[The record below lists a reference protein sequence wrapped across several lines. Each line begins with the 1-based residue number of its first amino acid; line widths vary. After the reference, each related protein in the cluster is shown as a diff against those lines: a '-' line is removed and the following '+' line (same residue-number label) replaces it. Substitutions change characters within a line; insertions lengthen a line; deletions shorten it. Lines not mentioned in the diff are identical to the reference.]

1 MKLTYYGT
9 AAAEGVPALW
19 CDCKTCVRARVKG
32 GRNVR
37 TRSQAL
43 IDESLLIDLSADTY
57 LHVLSYGLPLHTID
71 SCIITHNHSDHLYPK
86 ELNMRHEG
94 FAHLKDGKPFKV
106 YGMPS
111 VIKTITDSIS
121 AALPEMEAYG
131 ELELHTIKPYV
142 PFEAGG
148 YRVTALE
155 ADHGAP
161 ESVFYIIE
169 KGGKS
174 ILYAHDTGIF
184 PEKSW
189 EYLEWLGVCFDI
201 VSLDCTNVL
210 LEWDNKNHMGLTGNE
225 QVKKRLE
232 SIGCIDSHTRCIV
245 NHFSHNGLAGY
256 DELVPKA
263 REKGFEVSYDSMTV
277 EI

>member
-19 CDCKTCVRARVKG
+19 CDCPICTKARIKG

-43 IDESLLIDLSADTY
+43 VDDALLIDLPADTY
-57 LHVLSYGLPLHTID
+57 LHVLSYGLALHTID
-71 SCIITHNHSDHLYPK
+71 SCIITHNHSDHLYAK
-86 ELNMRHEG
+86 ELQMRHEG
-94 FAHLKDGKPFKV
+94 FAHLSNGKPFKV

-111 VIKTITDSIS
+111 VIKTIASSLS
-121 AALPEMEAYG
+121 ANLPEMEAYG

-148 YRVTALE
+148 CRVTALG
-155 ADHGAP
+155 ADHGAS

-169 KGGKS
+169 KVSKS

-184 PEKSW
+184 PEKAW
-189 EYLEWLGVCFDI
+189 EYLERLGLCFDI
-201 VSLDCTNVL
+201 VSFDCTNVL
-210 LEWDNKNHMGLTGNE
+210 LERDNRNHMGLTGNE

-232 SIGCIDSHTRCIV
+232 SIGCIDSRTKCIV

-263 REKGFEVSYDSMTV
+263 AAKGFEVSYDLMTV
-277 EI
+277 ET